1 MASSRIIENRNYA
14 PPVAEHTRVSGD
26 TAGTLAVR
34 AGPSPLAGYALSEV
48 VRASVLAGVV
58 SVALVVFGPTGG
70 DAPAHL
76 FRALLVQDGAL
87 LWDNLWYGGQ
97 YPFSSYSLLYYFPAY
112 VFGNIPV
119 VLAGVVA
126 SAGLFASLATK
137 EWGADARWPSR
148 AFALAACAP
157 VFTGTY
163 SYALALAAL
172 LGTLRALQSRRVW
185 LGIGAAGLTVGFS
198 PLAFVFLVLAL
209 LAVALTRRRLD
220 RPTLLVTGGLAVV
233 GGVQLLAV
241 SLFPDNGEYPFR
253 VFELLVVLVVGGL
266 GSMLAFRSPRGRM
279 VGAFLALWAGASVLA
294 FLVAS
299 PVGENVTRLRG
310 IVFPLVLLAA
320 VLARFRPRVLATT
333 ALGLALAYTLVPYV
347 AVIPYR
353 TDGRP
358 ADETFWDPA
367 LGYLRAN
374 SGADFRVEVVPT
386 GDHWEAYWLPETGL
400 PLARGW
406 YRQIDIKENALFY
419 RAPLEAADYRAWLR
433 RLGVRYVLLPATQLG
448 RMGEEREADLLRSGH
463 SGLRPVFHSATGT
476 VYELPDAVGMLTGP
490 GQASLSTFES
500 DFLAGRVDESGV
512 YRLAVRYMPYWRA
525 TAGDICVSRAADG
538 LTLLHVSRPGPF
550 ALETDERPLEVLRGL
565 IDRGSG
571 TCPGG

>member
-1 MASSRIIENRNYA
+1 M
-14 PPVAEHTRVSGD
+14 AEHTGVSGD

-34 AGPSPLAGYALSEV
+34 ARPSPFAGYALSEV
-48 VRASVLAGVV
+48 VRASVLAGVLA
-58 SVALVVFGPTGG
+58 VALVAFGPAGG

-76 FRALLVQDGAL
+76 FRALLIRDGAL

-112 VFGNIPV
+112 VFGNVPV
-119 VLAGVVA
+119 VLVGVVA
-126 SAGLFASLATK
+126 SAGLFASLATR
-137 EWGADARWPSR
+137 EWGDDARWPSR
-148 AFALAACAP
+148 AFAIAACAP

-185 LGIGAAGLTVGFS
+185 LGIGGAGLTVGFS

-220 RPTLLVTGGLAVV
+220 RPTFLVAGGLAVAA
-233 GGVQLLAV
+233 GIQLLAV
-241 SLFPDNGEYPFR
+241 SLFPDNGVYPFR

-266 GSMLAFRSPRGRM
+266 GSLLAFRSPRGRA
-279 VGAFLALWAGASVLA
+279 VGAFLAIWAGASVLA

-310 IVFPLVLLAA
+310 VVFPLVLLAA
-320 VLARFRPRVLATT
+320 VLARFRPRLLAVT

-358 ADETFWDPA
+358 AEEAFWDPA

-374 SGADFRVEVVPT
+374 SSADFRVEVVPT
-386 GDHWEAYWLPETGL
+386 GDHWEAYWVPESGL
-400 PLARGW
+400 ALARGW

-433 RLGVRYVLLPATQLG
+433 RMGVRYVLLPATQLG
-448 RMGEEREADLLRSGH
+448 RMGEEREADLLRSGR
-463 SGLRPVFHSATGT
+463 SGLRPVFRSATGT
-476 VYELPDAVGMLTGP
+476 VYKLPNAVGMLSGP
-490 GQASLSTFES
+490 GPASLFTFTS
-500 DFLAGRVDESGV
+500 DSLTGRVGEPGV
-512 YRLAVRYMPYWRA
+512 YRLSVRFMPYWRVS
-525 TAGDICVSRAADG
+525 AGDICVSRAADG
-538 LTLLHVSRPGPF
+538 LTLLHAARPGRF
-550 ALETDERPLEVLRGL
+550 ALEVDERPLELLRGL
-565 IDRGSG
+565 VDRGSRACSSG
-571 TCPGG
+571 

>member
-1 MASSRIIENRNYA
+1 MENRNYA
-14 PPVAEHTRVSGD
+14 PPVAERTGVSGD

-34 AGPSPLAGYALSEV
+34 AGPSPLAGYAVSEV
-48 VRASVLAGVV
+48 VRAAVLAGVLA
-58 SVALVVFGPTGG
+58 VALVALGPAGG

-76 FRALLVQDGAL
+76 FRSLLVRDGAL
-87 LWDNLWYGGQ
+87 VWNNLWYGGH

-119 VLAGVVA
+119 VFVGVVA
-126 SAGLFASLATK
+126 SAGLFASLARR
-137 EWGADARWPSR
+137 EWGDDARWPSR
-148 AFALAACAP
+148 AFAIAACAP
-157 VFTGTY
+157 IFTGTY

-198 PLAFVFLVLAL
+198 PLAFVFLILAL
-209 LAVALTRRRLD
+209 LAVALTRRRFD
-220 RPTLLVTGGLAVV
+220 RPTFLVAGGLAVA

-241 SLFPDNGEYPFR
+241 SLFPDNGVYPFR

-266 GSMLAFRSPRGRM
+266 GSMLAFRSPRGRT
-279 VGAFLALWAGASVLA
+279 VGAFLALWTGASVLA

-310 IVFPLVLLAA
+310 VVFPLVLLAA
-320 VLARFRPRVLATT
+320 ILARFRPRILAVT
-333 ALGLALAYTLVPYV
+333 ALSLALAYMLVPYV

-386 GDHWEAYWLPETGL
+386 GDHWEAYWVPESGL
-400 PLARGW
+400 ALARGW
-406 YRQIDIKENALFY
+406 YRQIDIKENELFY

-433 RLGVRYVLLPATQLG
+433 RMGVRYVLLPATQLG
-448 RMGEEREADLLRSGH
+448 RMGEEREADLLRSGR
-463 SGLRPVFHSATGT
+463 SGLRPVFQSATGT
-476 VYELPDAVGMLTGP
+476 VYELPQAVGMLSGP
-490 GQASLSTFES
+490 GPASLSSFES
-500 DFLAGRVDESGV
+500 DSLAGRVGESGV
-512 YRLAVRYMPYWRA
+512 YRLAVRFMPYWRV

-538 LTLLHVSRPGPF
+538 LTLLHASRPGPF
-550 ALETDERPLEVLRGL
+550 ALEADERPLELLRGL
-565 IDRGSG
+565 VDGDSG
-571 TCPGG
+571 VCPDG